1 MRICS
6 QTLSSA
12 RQSAGPSIRLDPSL
26 RAIRRLAVIAML
38 SLLALPAY
46 SETNAPAIKPFT
58 MAADGDPGT
67 YGSRWVRLI
76 YTEVFKR
83 LGLPFQLEHYTLAR
97 RAALVEEG
105 GADGE
110 TSRVYA
116 YGTTRPSLVRVEE
129 SLIDLSFGLYTA
141 NPSLRLAKLDEL
153 RSADY
158 LVEYR
163 RGILLCENTLK
174 PVVQAERLSDVPT
187 QTQGLKKLVAGR
199 TDLYCDIDVYILQEL
214 QAPEF
219 KGVTTV
225 RRVMSIGNAVPTYPY
240 LNKKHAELAPRMAA
254 VIKQMKTEGLI
265 ETYRLQVE
273 RDLGWK

>member
-1 MRICS
+1 MRISS
-6 QTLSSA
+6 QT
-12 RQSAGPSIRLDPSL
+12 RKPPKENAGILAVDRFL
-26 RAIRRLAVIAML
+26 RAIRQVAALAML
-38 SLLALPAY
+38 ALVAMPIHAEPA
-46 SETNAPAIKPFT
+46 APAIKPFT

-67 YGSRWVRLI
+67 YGSRWVKLI

-97 RAALVEEG
+97 RSALVEEG

-116 YGTTRPSLVRVEE
+116 YGTTRPGLVRVEE

-141 NPSLRLAKLDEL
+141 NPSLRLTKLDDL
-153 RSADY
+153 RGADY

-163 RGILLCENTLK
+163 RGILLCENSLK
-174 PVVQAERLSDVPT
+174 PIVSAERLSDVPT
-187 QTQGLKKLVAGR
+187 QTQGIKKLVAGR
-199 TDLYCDIDVYILQEL
+199 TDLYCDIDAYILQEL

-219 KGVTTV
+219 KGTTAV
-225 RRVMSIGNAVPTYPY
+225 RRVVSIGNAVPTYPY
-240 LNKKHAELAPRMAA
+240 LNKKHAELAPRMAS
-254 VIKQMKTEGLI
+254 VIKQMKAEGLI